1 MGRIDLRQPPLGT
14 TAPGDALNPLMM
26 KNTLPPRY
34 AGSLRPIRRN
44 VDVRN
49 TSVIQPGYR
58 RTTTSSAAP
67 AAGPERGEGK
77 QVIVL
82 RQQIGDVLRAARQRQ
97 GKTLR
102 EISSAARVSLGYL
115 SEVERGQKEAS
126 SELLFSI
133 CDALDLPV
141 SVVLREVSDRVALLE
156 GILIPDAL
164 PPDFSDVAGP
174 ELAGIS

>member
-1 MGRIDLRQPPLGT
+1 MAGP
-14 TAPGDALNPLMM
+14 ALDPVMM

-34 AGSLRPIRRN
+34 SGTFRPIRRN
-44 VDVRN
+44 LDVRN
-49 TSVIQPGYR
+49 TSVTRPGYR
-58 RTTTSSAAP
+58 SAIASAPAP
-67 AAGPERGEGK
+67 AATKERGEGK
-77 QVIVL
+77 PVIVL
-82 RQQIGDVLRAARQRQ
+82 RQQIGDVLRATRQRQ

-126 SELLFSI
+126 SELLFAI

-164 PPDFSDVAGP
+164 PPDFSDVSKDS
-174 ELAGIS
+174 LASVS